1 MSWACLF
8 CVLFCC
14 SLLPCR
20 RLPAARTSIQLLCT
34 STRAWSR
41 TRLNPSYLQPDGSPH
56 RSYIKQCLGSPTPA
70 EHEAVVAERDGLQ
83 KQLEEANQLIAEL
96 QARIQQLETQA
107 ETA

>member
-1 MSWACLF
+1 MGWAPAAWNLRRPSACIARCYKTDALD
-8 CVLFCC
+8 V
-14 SLLPCR
+14 SLL
-20 RLPAARTSIQLLCT
+20 A
-34 STRAWSR
+34 
-41 TRLNPSYLQPDGSPH
+41 H
-56 RSYIKQCLGSPTPA
+56 SYIKQCLGSPTPA